1 MKVVVTGRP
10 YGVGGEGD
18 GAVVAGEGAGLVA
31 GIGPGEPVVHKKY
44 ILNPPR
50 RTRYRIGSLS

>member
-18 GAVVAGEGAGLVA
+18 GAVVAGEGAGPGG
-31 GIGPGEPVVHKKY
+31 GIGPGDVHKKY

>member
-1 MKVVVTGRP
+1 MKVVVTPNLEVAAEVDGA
-10 YGVGGEGD
+10 
-18 GAVVAGEGAGLVA
+18 GAVVVGVGLVA

-50 RTRYRIGSLS
+50 RTRYRIGWLS